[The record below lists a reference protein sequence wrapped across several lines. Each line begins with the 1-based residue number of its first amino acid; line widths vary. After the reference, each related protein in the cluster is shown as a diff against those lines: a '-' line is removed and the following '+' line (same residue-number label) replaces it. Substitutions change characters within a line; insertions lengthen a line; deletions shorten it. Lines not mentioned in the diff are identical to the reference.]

1 MIIKLPINNNST
13 VTNQMHQQRQTV
25 YTGRLRLS
33 QDASTK
39 KNLRYADVDEQ
50 DTARSKSNILSHY
63 LQSPI
68 IHIDSSRSNN
78 TSSIKYELPLLKE
91 QRRVNLSVQLKGT
104 ITTRSQFEKGG
115 SNYWADAL
123 KKDNDKVIDSTV
135 NNTKMN
141 SHFRRS
147 SLLMPIMLKPT
158 HGRQSFDI
166 SCLRDNQDSNIYIK
180 RINRMRQSTTLQ
192 EESNKQ
198 PIKNS

>member
-13 VTNQMHQQRQTV
+13 VTNQMNQQRQTV

-104 ITTRSQFEKGG
+104 ITTRSQQGG